1 MNKQVII
8 SDWINNPNSLLST
21 DTGYLLRHVNGRM
34 VKSDEHETFFFVEDD
49 GRIYEDGYSYEAQ
62 TGCIPAELVDVTEDL
77 RKAWLEQ
84 KQRGDDYVNT
94 YQERQNARLARYIAR
109 AEKARKEGAVAHK
122 RAHDLLDVIPL
133 GQPILVDHYS
143 AKGHRR
149 RLSKADALFRKAFVE
164 CESKASHYE
173 SKAAG
178 VGRNGISSDDPDA
191 LFKLLRKLQGCM
203 KSHVKMKAANKVI
216 RKYKKDQLQQLSALI
231 DLRFTES
238 EAKELLAGDFCG
250 RIGFPSYALSN
261 NNAEIKRL
269 QSRIKELESV
279 KSVTGAQREE
289 YDGFSME
296 IDPEDNRILFYF
308 PGKPEANI
316 RSLLK
321 SRAFKWSPTRNAWVR
336 KITPNALADARYLKE
351 SLLKA

>member
-1 MNKQVII
+1 M
-8 SDWINNPNSLLST
+8 DPNWL
-21 DTGYLLRHVNGRM
+21 Y
-34 VKSDEHETFFFVEDD
+34 
-49 GRIYEDGYSYEAQ
+49 
-62 TGCIPAELVDVTEDL
+62 PAELVDVTEDL

-84 KQRGDDYVNT
+84 QQRGDDYVNT

-203 KSHVKMKAANKVI
+203 KSHVKMKAANKAI
-216 RKYKKDQLQQLSALI
+216 RKYKRPNTA
-231 DLRFTES
+231 
-238 EAKELLAGDFCG
+238 AFCIN
-250 RIGFPSYALSN
+250 RSQVYR
-261 NNAEIKRL
+261 KRS
-269 QSRIKELESV
+269 QR
-279 KSVTGAQREE
+279 VTGRRFLWAH
-289 YDGFSME
+289 
-296 IDPEDNRILFYF
+296 RIPF
-308 PGKPEANI
+308 I
-316 RSLLK
+316 R
-321 SRAFKWSPTRNAWVR
+321 T
-336 KITPNALADARYLKE
+336 E
-351 SLLKA
+351 QQ